1 MAVYSH
7 CQATTRPF
15 SPDQLN
21 PDGFVDC
28 AGKPERISR
37 NRIELRRLLQEPI
50 ILRRI
55 TATFRKYIVDA
66 IHHDGL

>member
-1 MAVYSH
+1 MLCDHSLRYIDGCLFTLSSDNP
-7 CQATTRPF
+7 TIL
-15 SPDQLN
+15 SGSIE

-55 TATFRKYIVDA
+55 AATF
-66 IHHDGL
+66 